1 MGFFGYTKRKLPPAD
16 IRYGRQTSNGLYSRY
31 SDMYYTFEEDGASLI
46 QGFEETPENNAAP
59 LDLEKEEQNEPVE
72 KSGKRLSRAEML
84 KGKLKKGEDSR
95 VDRKKEKKPKL
106 FSAKNKN
113 KYDDPSYDSEYQQD
127 KYVKKKKGKKPSPK
141 FATDEQLA
149 ELGYPKEYFDPT
161 DEEFDKDG
169 NAHYYFNIDKT
180 MTKYGL
186 NKLKRILPMQ
196 KLDKLTYDKESL
208 DNFAEKQHASAEKLS
223 SASPKEQYKHDRSI
237 SLYKKLAIGAAAFLV
252 FFLFANVI
260 IPNTMFSKGTKAM
273 AEKNWADAASAF
285 KKAGSHENGKNY
297 EKYCS
302 GMAALEN
309 KEYDKAKEYFNY
321 LIEEEVSIEG
331 VDYSTLEN
339 RITYQKALDYYNA
352 GDFKNAKK
360 TFFSISKFEDAADY
374 YYKCGYKMGSDYY
387 EEGNLEASMRE
398 FYYVKDFSDA
408 KDRFEEIARGIYANG
423 KEYYNKKDF
432 EKGAIEFKKIAPFG
446 YSDSISMQ
454 YQCSYRNAVNLI
466 SNGQYEES
474 IPVLKELGTYKDS
487 KAILS
492 EAYYR
497 IGNETFS
504 SSPSDAIGY
513 YGQIPYFRD
522 TAKKLLLPQL
532 VLYGTWEVTEMD
544 EVAQSGIEFTF
555 NAKCE
560 ILTKTSMQNTAISTE
575 ALSNPYSWAG
585 KSYVCGGYMIQ
596 IKTYTYD
603 EILIACSNEGHKTLY
618 KCKRISSPSDAL
630 SVQMDAT
637 STFEKGTL
645 EYYLQQYINKKTDG
659 IIVIG
664 NQKIQME
671 DLLDGKVNLSS
682 GQSTPDEAQ

>member
-16 IRYGRQTSNGLYSRY
+16 IRYGRQTLNGLYSRY
-31 SDMYYTFEEDGASLI
+31 SDMYFNEE
-46 QGFEETPENNAAP
+46 EEFFVPAPEEVEENNVSN
-59 LDLEKEEQNEPVE
+59 LNLEKEEQNEPAE
-72 KSGKRLSRAEML
+72 KSKKRLSRAEML
-84 KGKLKKGEDSR
+84 KGKLKKGDSAQ
-95 VDRKKEKKPKL
+95 DSEKAEKKPGL
-106 FSAKNKN
+106 FSLKSKKKSNKS
-113 KYDDPSYDSEYQQD
+113 SYDTEYQQD
-127 KYVKKKKGKKPSPK
+127 KYTKKKKVKRPSPK
-141 FATDEQLA
+141 LVTDEQL
-149 ELGYPKEYFDPT
+149 EEFGYPKEYFDPT
-161 DEEFDKDG
+161 DEEIDKEG

-186 NKLKRILPMQ
+186 NKLKRVLPMQ

-223 SASPKEQYKHDRSI
+223 SASPREQYKHDSNV
-237 SLYKKLAIGAAAFLV
+237 SLYKKLAIGGSIFLV
-252 FFLFANVI
+252 IFLFVNVI
-260 IPNTMFSKGTKAM
+260 IPNLMFSKGMKAM
-273 AEKNWADAASAF
+273 EEKNWSSAASAF
-285 KKAGSHENGKNY
+285 GKAGQHENGKNY

-309 KEYDKAKEYFNY
+309 KEYDKAKECFNY
-321 LIEEEVSIEG
+321 LIEKEVSIEN
-331 VDYSTLEN
+331 VDYSDLEN
-339 RITYQKALDYYNA
+339 KITYQKAIDYYNA

-387 EEGNLEASMRE
+387 EAGNLEASMRE

-432 EKGAIEFKKIAPFG
+432 EKGTAEFKKIAPFS
-446 YSDSISMQ
+446 YLDSVSMQ
-454 YQCSYRNAVNLI
+454 YQCSYRNAINLI

-474 IPVLKELGTYKDS
+474 IPILKELGTYKDS

-492 EAYYR
+492 EAFYR

-504 SSPSDAIGY
+504 SSPSDAINY

-532 VLYGTWEVTEMD
+532 VLYGTWDIVEMD
-544 EVAQSGIEFTF
+544 DVAQSGLEFTF
-555 NAKCE
+555 NSKCE
-560 ILTKTSMQNTAISTE
+560 ILTKTSIPNMAISTE
-575 ALSNPYSWAG
+575 SLSNPYLWAG
-585 KSYVCGGYMIQ
+585 KAYVCGGYMIQ
-596 IKTYTYD
+596 IKTNTYD
-603 EILIACSNEGHKTLY
+603 EILIACSNEGKKTLF
-618 KCKRISSPSDAL
+618 KCRRLSSPSEAL
-630 SVQMDAT
+630 SVQADNS

-664 NQKIQME
+664 DKKIE
-671 DLLDGKVNLSS
+671 IADLLEGKINLSA
-682 GQSTPDEAQ
+682 GQSTPDEAK